1 MSEQTNEVD
10 SLALAKDAINYVLGQ
25 IKRNPDLRYHM
36 GAFTESFE
44 RLKKA
49 HSALTGISEE
59 AIEAD
64 VLDQPLKRKAAS
76 QIIKEIR
83 NTVDSWNDR
92 DALANRIKISAL
104 VRGEAA

>member
-1 MSEQTNEVD
+1 MSENTQETD
-10 SLALAKDAINYVLGQ
+10 SLELAKDAINYVLGQ
-25 IKRNPDLRYHM
+25 IKKNPNLRYHM

-59 AIEAD
+59 AIEAT
-64 VLDQPLKRKAAS
+64 VLDYPLTYKADS
-76 QIIKEIR
+76 EIVREIK
-83 NTVDSWNDR
+83 NVVFTWNDR
-92 DALANRIKISAL
+92 DAQSNQAKISAL

>member
-1 MSEQTNEVD
+1 MSTENQTED
-10 SLALAKDAINYVLGQ
+10 STELAKDAINYVLGR
-25 IKRNPDLRYHM
+25 IKKDENIRYHM

-64 VLDQPLKRKAAS
+64 VLGGQSTRKPAAKL
-76 QIIKEIR
+76 IDDIKDIVGNGSDYDPAAAIR
-83 NTVDSWNDR
+83 
-92 DALANRIKISAL
+92 KI
-104 VRGEAA
+104 AAILGM